1 MGTDNV
7 GYTPGSGAKVAT
19 REVSYS
25 GELAHLQVAGLATL
39 SGPDDD
45 KIAVDVSEANPMP
58 VAAYG
63 ELIEAIESMRFA
75 IGALTKTIGF
85 ALPNASGQP
94 VMEARQAT
102 AANLVMT
109 VGSIA
114 GGQTIATVSTLT
126 NQTQIGGFAAN
137 DQIPA
142 LMHMQADS
150 LRRNIAVT

>member
-45 KIAVDVSEANPMP
+45 KIAADVSEANPMP